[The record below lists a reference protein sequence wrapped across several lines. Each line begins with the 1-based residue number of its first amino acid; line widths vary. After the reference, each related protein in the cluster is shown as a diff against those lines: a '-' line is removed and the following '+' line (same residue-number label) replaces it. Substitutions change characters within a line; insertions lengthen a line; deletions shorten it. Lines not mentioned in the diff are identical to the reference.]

1 MNRVRKRI
9 RKHHEAADL
18 DVTPF
23 MNLMIVLVPVLLLSM
38 VFTHTT
44 VIDLNFPAGDAAAG
58 ELDPDAVHLEVTVTA
73 DAFVVA
79 DGRGGVIKTLP
90 KIDEAYDY
98 AGLSEVM
105 QELKRRMP
113 VKEDIMVLLEEKTP
127 YQTLVS
133 VMDTV
138 RSYPTVQ
145 HMEVVQAELF
155 PVISL
160 GDAPAQ
166 PATVGAASS
175 VGALSRARSSLDP
188 TNRAL
193 ESAATAVGMV
203 DAAAGGRS

>member
-1 MNRVRKRI
+1 MDRI
-9 RKHHEAADL
+9 RNRRRKHTEAAEL

-44 VIDLNFPAGDAAAG
+44 VIELNFPAADVAASDFDA
-58 ELDPDAVHLEVTVTA
+58 DAVHLEIAVYENRL
-73 DAFVVA
+73 VVA

-90 KIDEAYDY
+90 KV
-98 AGLSEVM
+98 AGEYNFAELSLVM

-113 VKEDIMVLLEEKTP
+113 EKEDITVLLQDETN

-133 VMDTV
+133 VMDKV

-145 HMEVVQAELF
+145 GLEVVQAELF

-160 GDAPAQ
+160 GDTVAQ
-166 PATVGAASS
+166 
-175 VGALSRARSSLDP
+175 
-188 TNRAL
+188 
-193 ESAATAVGMV
+193 E
-203 DAAAGGRS
+203 GGS